1 MEKRIINLTP
11 EQKLL
16 LSLKLYHSAKEL
28 KTESLKK
35 FHPELTEKEIRE
47 KVKKIFL
54 YARS

>member
-1 MEKRIINLTP
+1 MEKRINNLTP

-16 LSLKLYHSAKEL
+16 LTLKLYHSAKEL

-35 FHPELTEKEIRE
+35 FHPELTEKEILE

>member
-1 MEKRIINLTP
+1 MKKWVNNLTP

-16 LSLKLYHSAKEL
+16 LSLKLYYSAKEL

-35 FHPELTEKEIRE
+35 FYPELTEKEIRE
-47 KVKKIFL
+47 KVKKLFL